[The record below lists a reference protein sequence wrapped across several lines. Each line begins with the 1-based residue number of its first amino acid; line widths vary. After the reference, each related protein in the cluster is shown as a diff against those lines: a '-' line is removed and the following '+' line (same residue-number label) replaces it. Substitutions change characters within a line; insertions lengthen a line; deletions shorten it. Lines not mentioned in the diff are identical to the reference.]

1 VPLVFSIF
9 TDRRYKKFIMKPKKD
24 QDRALEEIKSWFNN
38 SKKRSHYMVLSGY
51 AGTGKSTLLSW
62 IQTRLGLRNHDII
75 FTSFT
80 GKATNVLAR
89 QGLRCC
95 TLHRL
100 LYHFKFNQKTGTYIT
115 ELKLEGLG
123 ECLVVVDEASMTSKK
138 LFEDLMKIHGNFKV
152 LFVGD
157 DAQLPPVDSE
167 FNIMEMPDFRL
178 TKVLR
183 QAALNPIIRLA
194 TKIRNG
200 EDWKIEKSI
209 NEDGLGYMP
218 VTEEAL
224 QSAIEREF
232 ENDVF
237 LCSTNRD
244 RVSIN
249 THIRDEIID
258 KRKKEPDKEPDSLD
272 TIFVSSSKKPGV
284 IGVGD
289 RIIILDNCKK
299 QAVFNGQLFMVSKY
313 RKVSPHRIIMYGNE
327 VGVDDSRSITLHPYN
342 FAQEKA
348 ISRFDLSKKYRLD
361 FKNMGVS
368 GDYAYCLT
376 VHKSQGSEFDN
387 VFLQLKESDKY
398 IWGDMYNRW
407 LYTAVTRASKNLYFV

>member
-1 VPLVFSIF
+1 
-9 TDRRYKKFIMKPKKD
+9 
-24 QDRALEEIKSWFNN
+24 
-38 SKKRSHYMVLSGY
+38 
-51 AGTGKSTLLSW
+51 
-62 IQTRLGLRNHDII
+62 
-75 FTSFT
+75 
-80 GKATNVLAR
+80 
-89 QGLRCC
+89 
-95 TLHRL
+95 
-100 LYHFKFNQKTGTYIT
+100 
-115 ELKLEGLG
+115 
-123 ECLVVVDEASMTSKK
+123 
-138 LFEDLMKIHGNFKV
+138 
-152 LFVGD
+152 
-157 DAQLPPVDSE
+157 
-167 FNIMEMPDFRL
+167 MEMPDFRL

-258 KRKKEPDKEPDSLD
+258 KRKKEPDEEPDSLD

-348 ISRFDLSKKYRLD
+348 VSRFDLSKKYRLD
-361 FKNMGVS
+361 LKNMGVS